1 MLKLKIKTM
10 TKLID
15 KVKPVVLRALERSAK
30 INYSSSYRYMI
41 TSLESVSKYRDL
53 TIDQIDTLL
62 IYLPDELHPSG
73 RTDFYYGDYILQKK
87 YQL

>member
-1 MLKLKIKTM
+1 MKTM

-15 KVKPVVLRALERSAK
+15 QVQPIVLRALERSAK
-30 INYSSSYRYMI
+30 IKYSSSYRSII
-41 TSLESVSKYRDL
+41 TSLEGVNRYRDL
-53 TIDQIDTLL
+53 TIDQVNTL
-62 IYLPDELHPSG
+62 ITFLPDELHPNG

>member
-1 MLKLKIKTM
+1 MP
-10 TKLID
+10 KLID
-15 KVKPVVLRALERSAK
+15 QVQPIVLRALERSSK
-30 INYSSSYRYMI
+30 IKYTASYRSI
-41 TSLESVSKYRDL
+41 IASLESVNRYRDL
-53 TIDQIDTLL
+53 TIDQVNTLL

>member
-1 MLKLKIKTM
+1 M

-15 KVKPVVLRALERSAK
+15 QVQPIVLRALERSAK
-30 INYSSSYRYMI
+30 IKYSSSYRSII
-41 TSLESVSKYRDL
+41 TSLEGVNRYRDL
-53 TIDQIDTLL
+53 TIDQINTLL
-62 IYLPDELHPSG
+62 IYLPDELHPNG

>member
-1 MLKLKIKTM
+1 MP
-10 TKLID
+10 KLID
-15 KVKPVVLRALERSAK
+15 KIEPKVLKALEKTAK

-41 TSLESVSKYRDL
+41 TSLESVSRYRDL

-73 RTDFYYGDYILQKK
+73 RTDFYYGDYLLQKQ
-87 YQL
+87 YQV